1 MHWKNLG
8 AGVYRF
14 EQEADNMFKKFLS
27 IAVAL
32 VLPLSV
38 GAQQIEMVD
47 SSTNWSVYVTDSPKE
62 CFIIS
67 KPISSVARREGAA
80 VSVRRS
86 DIRFYISIIPG
97 ENVIS
102 EPSFLAGYPLKQDVP
117 VEFRVKD
124 VTMQLYPNGDIDPEY
139 AWPRPEDDAKL
150 IDAMRDGSEAIV
162 VGHSTRGTETTDTFS
177 LIGFTAAIEKALEL
191 CQ

>member
-1 MHWKNLG
+1 
-8 AGVYRF
+8 
-14 EQEADNMFKKFLS
+14 MFKKVLVG
-27 IAVAL
+27 AVAL
-32 VLPLSV
+32 LMPAMLN
-38 GAQQIEMVD
+38 AQQIEMVD
-47 SSTNWSVYVTDSPKE
+47 SATDWSVYVTDSPKE

-67 KPISSVARREGAA
+67 KPTNSTARRDGEA
-80 VSVRRS
+80 VTVRRG

-117 VEFRVKD
+117 VQMTVKD
-124 VTMQLYPNGDIDPEY
+124 TTMQLYPNGDIDPEY
-139 AWPRPEDDAKL
+139 AWPRPDDDAGL
-150 IDAMRDGSEAIV
+150 IEAMRGGSEATIV
-162 VGHSTRGTETTDTFS
+162 GLSTRGTETTDTFS